1 MFFKLLLIFIVVP
14 LLELMVII
22 EVGSRIGLFYTLLT
36 LLLISI
42 AGAALARQQ
51 GYQALARVRLEL
63 REGRVPGDS
72 LIDGALVLSG
82 SLLLLTPGYITD
94 AAGMLLLVPAVRRP
108 VRAWIRRRL
117 ERAVSRRTVRVF
129 TPGGD
134 YPPAGGDPGYGPGG
148 GRSCEPEQR
157 RKELE
162 P

>member
-22 EVGSRIGLFYTLLT
+22 EMSSRIGLFYTLLT
-36 LLLISI
+36 LLLISFV
-42 AGAALARQQ
+42 GAALARQQ

-63 REGRVPGDS
+63 GEGRVPGES

-82 SLLLLTPGYITD
+82 ALMLLTPGYLTD
-94 AAGMLLLVPAVRRP
+94 AAGLLLLVPASRKP
-108 VRAWIRRRL
+108 VRAYVRRRL
-117 ERAVSRRTVRVF
+117 ERAVSRRTIKIYTPGDDY
-129 TPGGD
+129 TPGG
-134 YPPAGGDPGYGPGG
+134 PGNGG
-148 GRSCEPEQR
+148 EPEQR